1 MELMD
6 GEDMEV
12 YLKEQ
17 GKPFMID
24 SIQEVGGQL
33 VSAIRYLHNKKIIHQ
48 DLKPSNILF
57 NSGYDKIKLIDMGV
71 SNKLDKTRA
80 TRAAAAGTT
89 RYMSPE

>member
-1 MELMD
+1 MYFMRKVDEARQNFEFHILMELMD

-33 VSAIRYLHNKKIIHQ
+33 ISAIRYLHNKKIIH
-48 DLKPSNILF
+48 
-57 NSGYDKIKLIDMGV
+57 
-71 SNKLDKTRA
+71 
-80 TRAAAAGTT
+80 
-89 RYMSPE
+89 